1 MDRYT
6 DREMAELIYRY
17 FVNPWDDTSIDD
29 IEEEIKNDPREV
41 LNFLVDSIVDYMDR
55 TERV

>member
-6 DREMAELIYRY
+6 DRELAEIIYRY
-17 FVNPWDDTSIDD
+17 FVNPWDDTNIDD
-29 IEEEIKNDPREV
+29 IEMEIKNDPREV

-55 TERV
+55 TE

>member
-17 FVNPWDDTSIDD
+17 FVNPWDDASIDD

-41 LNFLVDSIVDYMDR
+41 LNFLVDSIVDYIDR